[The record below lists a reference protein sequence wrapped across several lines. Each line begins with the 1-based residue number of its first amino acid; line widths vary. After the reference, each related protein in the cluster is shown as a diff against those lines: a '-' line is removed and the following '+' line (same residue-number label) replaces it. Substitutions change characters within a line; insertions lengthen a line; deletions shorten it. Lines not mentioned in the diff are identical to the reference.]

1 MERWG
6 LAPLLFVNILSDVK
20 KFRNYVDSQVEH
32 RIEVEKAGQGPRDIF
47 KLLLNHEDKG
57 SGERMEF
64 KELSDEAV
72 VLIIAGM
79 CSTSPIYG

>member
-6 LAPLLFVNILSDVK
+6 LAPLLFFNILLDVK
-20 KFRNYVDSQVEH
+20 RFRNYVDNQVEH
-32 RIEVEKAGQGPRDIF
+32 RVKVEKAGQGPNDIF
-47 KLLLNHEDKG
+47 KLLLNHVDKNT
-57 SGERMEF
+57 GEHMDF

-79 CSTSPIYG
+79 